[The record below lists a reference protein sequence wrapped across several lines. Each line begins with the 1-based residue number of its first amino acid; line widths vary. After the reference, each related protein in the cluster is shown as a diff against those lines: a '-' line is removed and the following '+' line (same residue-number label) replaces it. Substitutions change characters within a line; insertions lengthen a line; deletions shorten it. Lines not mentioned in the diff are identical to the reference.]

1 MKAQKKAQESVT
13 LGNLSA
19 PKGSRKKPLRV
30 GRGIGSGLGK
40 TAGRGGK
47 GQTARAGKGRP
58 RGFEGGQTPL
68 YRRLPKW
75 GFTSPFKTQFDVV
88 NVFALEALFVDG
100 DVVDAEKL
108 VEKGLIRIPDV
119 LIKVL
124 GEGALTKKLTVKAH
138 KFSKS
143 AIQKINQAGGKVEEI
158 KIPGDKVEEIKLGS
172 G

>member
-1 MKAQKKAQESVT
+1 MTQAPAVSMD
-13 LGNLSA
+13 LSNLTPA
-19 PKGSRKKPLRV
+19 RGSRKTKVRR

-58 RGFEGGQTPL
+58 RGFEGGQMPL

-75 GFTSPFKTQFDVV
+75 GFKNHSRKCFEVV
-88 NVFALEALFVDG
+88 NVAALDAHFGNGDSVDFT
-100 DVVDAEKL
+100 KL
-108 VEKGLIRIPDV
+108 QEKGLIRTGEV
-119 LIKVL
+119 LVKVL
-124 GEGALTKKLTVKAH
+124 GEGTLTKKLTVKAH

-143 AIQKINQAGGKVEEI
+143 AIQKINQAGGQVEEV
-158 KIPGDKVEEIKLGS
+158 KLPGETGEESKSVG